1 MRSALAILALTAA
14 CNAQPHP
21 AGDDSGDDAG
31 PTGDSGLDPDAGS
44 GVDAPPNTA
53 CPTWCMETP
62 PAGTSARLS
71 AVWAVNGND
80 VFAVGDAGTIVRRQN
95 NTWTT
100 MTSGTTANLRGVWGA
115 AENDVW
121 AVGEGGTILRFNG
134 SSWAPVT
141 GITTSDVAAV
151 WGSSASNVWLAATS
165 KMYHWNGSAWSNT
178 TVVGSMQGLSGTG
191 PNDIWLATE
200 GAYLKHYTGS
210 TWPTVMPTGGTPT
223 VFAVLAL
230 SPTNVWS
237 SSGPPGG
244 EMLSYNG
251 TTWTPTATSSA
262 IFVSLY
268 GTNATDVWGVGGTK
282 IGHWTGASWGVTVPT
297 GVTMSLWGVH
307 GVGPDVWAVG
317 SGPTI
322 LHHN

>member
-1 MRSALAILALTAA
+1 MRGALALLALAAA
-14 CNAQPHP
+14 CGQPHP
-21 AGDDSGDDAG
+21 AGDDGGTADDAG
-31 PTGDSGLDPDAGS
+31 PTGDGSTDADP

-53 CPTWCMETP
+53 CPTWCLETAP
-62 PAGTSARLS
+62 VGTSARLS

-80 VFAVGDAGTIVRRQN
+80 VFAVGDAGTIIRRQN
-95 NTWTT
+95 NAWTK
-100 MTSGTTANLRGVWGA
+100 MTSGTTANLRGVWGTGG
-115 AENDVW
+115 NDVW
-121 AVGEGGTILRFNG
+121 AVGEAGTILRFDG
-134 SSWAPVT
+134 TAWAPVA
-141 GITTSDVAAV
+141 GVTTSDVAAV

-165 KMYHWNGSAWSNT
+165 KMYHWNGSAWSNN

-200 GAYLKHYTGS
+200 GAYLKHYTGT
-210 TWPTVMPTGGTPT
+210 TWPTVMPSGGSAT

-251 TTWTPTATSSA
+251 TTWTGTATNSA

-268 GTNATDVWGVGGTK
+268 GTGATDVWGVGGTK
-282 IGHWTGASWGVTVPT
+282 IGHWTGASWAVTTPT

-307 GVGPDVWAVG
+307 GTGPDVWVVG

-322 LHHN
+322 LHQN